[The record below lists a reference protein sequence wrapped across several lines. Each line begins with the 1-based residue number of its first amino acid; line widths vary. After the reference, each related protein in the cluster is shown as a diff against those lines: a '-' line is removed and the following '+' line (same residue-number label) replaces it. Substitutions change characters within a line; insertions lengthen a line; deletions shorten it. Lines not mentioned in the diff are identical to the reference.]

1 MTSKMK
7 ILAAVDL
14 SEYSPA
20 IVRYGGWLAKQLN
33 AELLLVSVINQRDLD
48 MVNRTMIGYETFS
61 YPEYVAEIEQNR
73 EVHLDD
79 LMENSCP
86 DGIRCSKIILSGIP
100 YRELLQAIEDQ
111 NPQLM
116 IVGTKGRSNLA
127 DALVGSTARKLYRRS
142 SVPLLTIPAGF
153 DELP

>member
-1 MTSKMK
+1 MTPRMK
-7 ILAAVDL
+7 IMAAVDL

-33 AELLLVSVINQRDLD
+33 ADLVLVSVVNQRDLD

-61 YPEYVAEIEQNR
+61 YPEYVAELEQSR
-73 EVHLDD
+73 DAHMDD
-79 LMENSCP
+79 LVEKTCP
-86 DGIRCSKIILSGIP
+86 AGVTCSKFILTGIP
-100 YRELLQAIEDQ
+100 YRELLQAIEDEKP
-111 NPQLM
+111 NVM

-142 SVPLLTIPAGF
+142 PIPLLTIPAGF